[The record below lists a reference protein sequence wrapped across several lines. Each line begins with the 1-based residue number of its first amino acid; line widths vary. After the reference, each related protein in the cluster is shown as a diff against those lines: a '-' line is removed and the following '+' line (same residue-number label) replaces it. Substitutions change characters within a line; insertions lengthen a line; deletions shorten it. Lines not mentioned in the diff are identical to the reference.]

1 MLNDA
6 YMESIERFLPR
17 LENGQSNGF
26 HLSEGESKARLHSKQ
41 GYKYMRRHVCN
52 LFLNAQ
58 IRE

>member
-1 MLNDA
+1 
-6 YMESIERFLPR
+6 MESIERFLPR
-17 LENGQSNGF
+17 LENVQSNVF

-41 GYKYMRRHVCN
+41 GYKYMRRHFCN